1 MIVVSDTTAVS
12 NLVRIGELRLL
23 KILYGRILL
32 PQAVYEELLILEQR
46 GIDII
51 SIVKSEMFEIVEVK
65 RDKLYQTL
73 SITLDKGE
81 VEAIALAVE
90 KKADFLLIDEVKG
103 RKVAVEKSIPI
114 IGTLGILIDAKRKKL
129 ISSVQEKMDDLRSIG
144 FWISQP
150 LYNKIVKL
158 EEELE

>member
-73 SITLDKGE
+73 IITLDKGE